1 MACAG
6 VTCPTGNHCAAGT
19 CRDSCEV
26 GPDARLCPNG
36 EMCELGECVPQRRG
50 GVDAGTVGPGSDGG
64 AVLPGRDGGSTL
76 NRDGGS
82 LFGRDGSVTTVDGGN
97 RVFEFNSRSGCQ
109 CSAPNGRVSTT
120 GVASLL
126 GVLLGVASTRR
137 RRRRD

>member
-1 MACAG
+1 MPRPSLR
-6 VTCPTGNHCAAGT
+6 PTRA
-19 CRDSCEV
+19 SF
-26 GPDARLCPNG
+26 ARWLP
-36 EMCELGECVPQRRG
+36 PSHG
-50 GVDAGTVGPGSDGG
+50 GS
-64 AVLPGRDGGSTL
+64 LLGRDGAL
-76 NRDGGS
+76 
-82 LFGRDGSVTTVDGGN
+82 SVVDGGN